1 MEELFDT
8 LEYAPEKRL
17 KLAVLQLRDDAQ
29 RWWRS
34 TSRMLRDSGTML
46 TWDVFCEAFRRE
58 YTPESYFA
66 SRDREFDNLNQGD
79 MRVAE
84 YARRFSAL
92 LVYMPAVANQE
103 RTKRNKFL
111 KGLRHDLYQMVLSG
125 SPVTFM
131 DAVNNA
137 VDIEESLMDPEAPVH
152 QTTARA
158 SQPAQAVSQSYQS
171 PQGSQQSSRQQFR
184 PRGKQ
189 FKRRAIR
196 VLWISEL
203 WFQPF
208 AQSQRSGFQPREP
221 SRFGG
226 PSRPPFQI
234 PQQAQANALK
244 GDQAEETPGMV
255 IRGTCSIYDYPARVL
270 FDTGAS
276 HSFISEMF
284 VFERG
289 LSSSPLC
296 DVVSVSTPAGV
307 NLWSREVV
315 VDCLIRFDEH
325 VLVTNLIVLG
335 IRDFDCILGMDVLS
349 NYKATVD
356 CFHGVVRF
364 RPDAGERWDF
374 YGTDSRSKIPL
385 VSAME
390 MFSLLSLGNAGF
402 MIYALDSSQEQRL
415 ELSDI
420 PVVREFPDVFPDEIR
435 GFPPRREIDFS
446 IELAPGTALISRA
459 PYRLAPTEL
468 KELKEQLSDL
478 LEKGFIRPSMSP
490 WGAPILF
497 GKKKDGTMRMCVDF
511 RQLNKA
517 TVKNKYPLPRIDDL
531 FDQLQGS
538 VVYSK
543 IDLHSGYHQLRI
555 RDADVAKTAFR
566 TRYGH
571 FEFLVMPF
579 GLTNAP
585 AVFMDL
591 MNHVFSEYIDR
602 FVIVFIDDIL
612 VYSRS
617 KREHKE
623 HLRLVL

>member
-1 MEELFDT
+1 
-8 LEYAPEKRL
+8 
-17 KLAVLQLRDDAQ
+17 
-29 RWWRS
+29 
-34 TSRMLRDSGTML
+34 
-46 TWDVFCEAFRRE
+46 
-58 YTPESYFA
+58 
-66 SRDREFDNLNQGD
+66 

-111 KGLRHDLYQMVLSG
+111 KGLRPDLYRMVLSG
-125 SPVTFM
+125 SPATFM

-152 QTTARA
+152 QKTARA

-189 FKRRAIR
+189 FKKKGHSSSSGSVSSGSGSGSSSGSGGGFCSQCGGRHETSQCRGVRGLCHLCGQPGHFARACPSIGGR
-196 VLWISEL
+196 STGQSQQGSSSGSSQRQ
-203 WFQPF
+203 QPF
-208 AQSQRSGFQPREP
+208 VQSQRSGFQPREP

-234 PQQAQANALK
+234 PQQAQANALT

-315 VDCLIRFDEH
+315 VDFLIRFDEH

-335 IRDFDCILGMDVLS
+335 IRDFDCILGMDELS
-349 NYKATVD
+349 SYKAIVD

-364 RPDAGERWDF
+364 RPDTGERWDF

-402 MIYALDSSQEQRL
+402 MIYAFDSSQEQRL
-415 ELSDI
+415 ELRDI
-420 PVVREFPDVFPDEIR
+420 PIVREFPDVFPDEIP
-435 GFPPRREIDFS
+435 GFPHCREIDFS
-446 IELAPGTALISRA
+446 IELVPGTAPISRA
-459 PYRLAPTEL
+459 PYR
-468 KELKEQLSDL
+468 
-478 LEKGFIRPSMSP
+478 
-490 WGAPILF
+490 
-497 GKKKDGTMRMCVDF
+497 
-511 RQLNKA
+511 
-517 TVKNKYPLPRIDDL
+517 
-531 FDQLQGS
+531 
-538 VVYSK
+538 
-543 IDLHSGYHQLRI
+543 
-555 RDADVAKTAFR
+555 
-566 TRYGH
+566 
-571 FEFLVMPF
+571 
-579 GLTNAP
+579 
-585 AVFMDL
+585 
-591 MNHVFSEYIDR
+591 
-602 FVIVFIDDIL
+602 
-612 VYSRS
+612 
-617 KREHKE
+617 
-623 HLRLVL
+623 

>member
-1 MEELFDT
+1 
-8 LEYAPEKRL
+8 
-17 KLAVLQLRDDAQ
+17 
-29 RWWRS
+29 
-34 TSRMLRDSGTML
+34 MLRDSGTML

-66 SRDREFDNLNQGD
+66 SREREFDNLKQGD

-92 LVYMPAVANQE
+92 LVYKPAVANQE

-111 KGLRHDLYQMVLSG
+111 KGLRPDLYRMVLSG
-125 SPVTFM
+125 SPATFM
-131 DAVNNA
+131 EAVNNV

-152 QTTARA
+152 QTTART

-171 PQGSQQSSRQQFR
+171 PQGSQQSSLQQFR

-189 FKRRAIR
+189 FKKKGHSSSSGSVSSGSGSGSSQRQ
-196 VLWISEL
+196 
-203 WFQPF
+203 QPF

-221 SRFGG
+221 SRFVG

-234 PQQAQANALK
+234 PQQALANALT
-244 GDQAEETPGMV
+244 GDQAEETPSMV

-349 NYKATVD
+349 SYKATVD

-364 RPDAGERWDF
+364 RPDTGERWDF
-374 YGTDSRSKIPL
+374 YGTDSRLKIPL

-402 MIYALDSSQEQRL
+402 MIYALDNSQEQQL
-415 ELSDI
+415 ELRDI
-420 PVVREFPDVFPDEIR
+420 PVVREFPDVFPDEIP

-446 IELAPGTALISRA
+446 IELVPGTAPISRA
-459 PYRLAPTEL
+459 PYRLAPAEL
-468 KELKEQLSDL
+468 KELKEQLTDL

-497 GKKKDGTMRMCVDF
+497 VKKKDGTMRMCVDF

-517 TVKNKYPLPRIDDL
+517 TAKNKYPLPRIDDL

-538 VVYSK
+538 VVYPK
-543 IDLHSGYHQLRI
+543 IDLRSGYHQLRI

-566 TRYGH
+566 T
-571 FEFLVMPF
+571 
-579 GLTNAP
+579 
-585 AVFMDL
+585 
-591 MNHVFSEYIDR
+591 
-602 FVIVFIDDIL
+602 
-612 VYSRS
+612 
-617 KREHKE
+617 
-623 HLRLVL
+623 